1 MKNEEKIDYSLEK
14 ETKPLVVLRTDWAE
28 LEQDVIAENQ
38 RLRDAITKAV
48 DILNSYHH
56 VPALGK
62 ACDLLTNALK
72 PNAQIIG
79 GTPSAESDCCAM
91 D

>member
-1 MKNEEKIDYSLEK
+1 MKNEEKIDYSLDK
-14 ETKPLVVLRTDWAE
+14 ETKPLVVLRTDWAK

-62 ACDLLTNALK
+62 VCDLLTNALI
-72 PNAQIIG
+72 PNVRPATVSRWLSRLVG
-79 GTPSAESDCCAM
+79 
-91 D
+91 

>member
-28 LEQDVIAENQ
+28 LEQDLITKNQ
-38 RLRDAITKAV
+38 RLRDAIAKAV

-56 VPALGK
+56 VHALGK
-62 ACDLLTNALK
+62 ACDLLTNAIK
-72 PNAQIIG
+72 HNNQDAE
-79 GTPSAESDCCAM
+79 TPSDEGRGTL
-91 D
+91 

>member
-14 ETKPLVVLRTDWAE
+14 ETNPLVVLRTDLAE

-62 ACDLLTNALK
+62 ACDILTNAIK
-72 PNAQIIG
+72 TNAE
-79 GTPSAESDCCAM
+79 PK
-91 D
+91 